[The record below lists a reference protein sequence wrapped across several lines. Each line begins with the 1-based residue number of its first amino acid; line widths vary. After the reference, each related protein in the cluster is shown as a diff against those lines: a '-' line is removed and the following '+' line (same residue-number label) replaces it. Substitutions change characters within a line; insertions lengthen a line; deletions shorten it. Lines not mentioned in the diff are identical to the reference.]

1 MSTHPLRLAALT
13 VAMLAIGVSL
23 SAQGRGPGCAP
34 GRGPG
39 CAPGRGPGAQ
49 QGPGL
54 RGLNLTEDQQT
65 KVKAIH
71 ERHQAA
77 VKTKGEAAQ
86 AAHKAMR
93 DAAANAATDTKTL
106 QALHEKVS
114 ASQFEMMLEHR
125 SVRQEILPLLTAE
138 QKAKFQQGPM
148 GMGMGPGGERG
159 MGAGRGMGPRGKG
172 GMGMGRGPGGPGM
185 MGHDCPSA
193 KP

>member
-1 MSTHPLRLAALT
+1 MSTHPLRFAALT
-13 VAMLAIGVSL
+13 VAMLAIGASL
-23 SAQGRGPGCAP
+23 SAQ

-77 VKTKGEAAQ
+77 IKAKGEAAQ
-86 AAHKAMR
+86 AAHEAMR
-93 DAAANAATDTKTL
+93 TAMADAATDA
-106 QALHEKVS
+106 QALRTLHDKAS
-114 ASQFEMMLEHR
+114 AAQFEMMLEHR
-125 SVRQEILPLLTAE
+125 AVQQEILPLLTAE
-138 QKAKFQQGPM
+138 QKAKFQKGPR
-148 GMGMGPGGERG
+148 GMGPGGERG
-159 MGAGRGMGPRGKG
+159 MGRHGKG

-185 MGHDCPSA
+185 MGHDCPPA